1 MNERELHNILESIA
15 QEEIPDDMQL
25 WHKIESRLNTPNT
38 RRTTGLNR
46 LGRAAVYLLA
56 ALALTTAGYAFY
68 QQLIQ
73 VGGDPGIIAVQDLV
87 TPIDQTQRH
96 PTQDVNVTIKWVGH
110 PARIAI
116 LELLLKSPSCIC
128 GDIVEKLPLAQ
139 ATVSQ
144 HLRELKEAGLI
155 KGRISGTAI
164 CYCLEEKTLE
174 YLSAFINRAME
185 KIDQIK
191 SSCCS

>member
-1 MNERELHNILESIA
+1 MGATKTDSFSDKQLKIA
-15 QEEIPDDMQL
+15 AISKAM
-25 WHKIESRLNTPNT
+25 
-38 RRTTGLNR
+38 
-46 LGRAAVYLLA
+46 
-56 ALALTTAGYAFY
+56 
-68 QQLIQ
+68 
-73 VGGDPGIIAVQDLV
+73 
-87 TPIDQTQRH
+87 
-96 PTQDVNVTIKWVGH
+96 GH

-144 HLRELKEAGLI
+144 HIRELKEAGLI

-164 CYCLEEKTLE
+164 CYYLEEKTLE
-174 YLSAFINRAME
+174 CLSAFINRALE
-185 KIDQIK
+185 KIDHIK

>member
-1 MNERELHNILESIA
+1 MGATKTDSFS
-15 QEEIPDDMQL
+15 DKQL
-25 WHKIESRLNTPNT
+25 K
-38 RRTTGLNR
+38 
-46 LGRAAVYLLA
+46 LA
-56 ALALTTAGYAFY
+56 AISKAM
-68 QQLIQ
+68 
-73 VGGDPGIIAVQDLV
+73 
-87 TPIDQTQRH
+87 
-96 PTQDVNVTIKWVGH
+96 GH

-174 YLSAFINRAME
+174 DLSAFINRAME